1 MTHMLK
7 PSPSVIA
14 GKRAEE
20 RRKHR
25 EESRGEK
32 IKKKERN
39 MQYKKE
45 EMRKGRR
52 AEEKLE

>member
-25 EESRGEK
+25 EESRGGK
-32 IKKKERN
+32 IKKERN

>member
-7 PSPSVIA
+7 PSPVIA

-25 EESRGEK
+25 EELRGEK
-32 IKKKERN
+32 LKRRGTYSIKK
-39 MQYKKE
+39 
-45 EMRKGRR
+45 RK
-52 AEEKLE
+52 